1 MTSPTPACRV
11 TNVAKPQHKRAA
23 LMARTF
29 QVRSKV
35 SNVKIAAD
43 NGEL

>member
-1 MTSPTPACRV
+1 RI
-11 TNVAKPQHKRAA
+11 
-23 LMARTF
+23 F